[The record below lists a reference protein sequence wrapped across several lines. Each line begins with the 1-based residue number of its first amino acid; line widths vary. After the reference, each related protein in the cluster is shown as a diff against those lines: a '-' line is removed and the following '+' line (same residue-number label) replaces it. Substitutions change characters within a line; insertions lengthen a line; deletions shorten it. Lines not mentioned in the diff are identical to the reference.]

1 MTSSKMSRLKLA
13 VNVFLLAATIFAFY
27 LMYFRNEGLL
37 LAKGIAAFKYFTVL
51 SNAFGGAMAAVW
63 LAFAVVGRGEEVPRA
78 IDLLKFTAAVC
89 LGLTFM
95 TVMVFLG
102 PLYGY
107 IAMLRSANLWF
118 HLLIPLAAMG
128 ELVFLNERDISIKN
142 CAGAMLPMLAYAI
155 VYLIYNLIM
164 GKDENPFRYDWYGF
178 LLWGWGVG
186 VCIFAV
192 ISLVTFLIGTFLT
205 AINKKVRNS
214 RQTK

>member
-1 MTSSKMSRLKLA
+1 MSRLKLA

>member
-155 VYLIYNLIM
+155 VYLIYNLII
-164 GKDENPFRYDWYGF
+164 DW
-178 LLWGWGVG
+178 
-186 VCIFAV
+186 I
-192 ISLVTFLIGTFLT
+192 T
-205 AINKKVRNS
+205 
-214 RQTK
+214 